1 MNFSKRGTT
10 EHMRKLNSV
19 SGKLKNKAGV
29 SILLFLLLAV
39 VFAGAVGI
47 SAGIGVYQGIVDN
60 APDIDDIDVSPDGF
74 ATNIYDRDGNLIQTL
89 VQAGSNRELVSY
101 SELPRDLID
110 AFVAIE
116 DSRFRCDAW
125 SFQRRCQYYHPAA
138 DQKQCV

>member
-47 SAGIGVYQGIVDN
+47 SAGI
-60 APDIDDIDVSPDGF
+60 S
-74 ATNIYDRDGNLIQTL
+74 
-89 VQAGSNRELVSY
+89 AGC
-101 SELPRDLID
+101 LPRVGASGPVDRN
-110 AFVAIE
+110 
-116 DSRFRCDAW
+116 SGPGYTW
-125 SFQRRCQYYHPAA
+125 QRRARVRVAFSKEDPAA
-138 DQKQCV
+138 MTI